1 MTTITKPTE
10 KPVFYAKT
18 SDKQSN
24 VQHVRA
30 TTAHEIVLDK
40 EQTLQKARATS
51 GAKVQTK

>member
-10 KPVFYAKT
+10 KPVFYVKT